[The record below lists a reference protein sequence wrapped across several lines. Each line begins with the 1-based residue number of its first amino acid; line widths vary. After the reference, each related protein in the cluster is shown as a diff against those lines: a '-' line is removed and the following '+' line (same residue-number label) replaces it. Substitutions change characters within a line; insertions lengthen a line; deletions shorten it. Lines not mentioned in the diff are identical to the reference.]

1 MCVCTAPLASAAA
14 LQPELNPTA
23 SLALFTTA
31 AGFSESLSGSVRT
44 EASLGKDTHLWARLS
59 ASRDEIEPVSSPN
72 SKVTTDAGSIFVGAE
87 GIIRKTRI
95 GLAFATGKGRSRNKT
110 SDAKNTFDWYGL
122 SLYGRSVIG
131 GFSLI
136 SDLSL
141 SRVQN
146 SLKTAG
152 TKNKTNTDLDTAS
165 IGLEIQKTFSAGP
178 LYLTP
183 FVSADVLHIRGKG
196 YETENG
202 IQVSKSNVT
211 LAEFPC
217 GVHASLP
224 FHLRS
229 GSGYGMFITPV
240 VSLAVIPTSGSSLTS
255 QYRLGDTGNFSS
267 QQIKVSDGTGKRATV
282 GIHTQ
287 GRRSSFGLETVMQ
300 KDDLKTSYGVFLRGK
315 YSF

>member
-1 MCVCTAPLASAAA
+1 MFSAIHKIFCLDFIGRKSSPQPSFLSPAVISAVCVCTAPLASASA

-44 EASLGKDTHLWARLS
+44 EASLGKDTHLWARFS

-87 GIIRKTRI
+87 GMIRKTRI
-95 GLAFATGKGRSRNKT
+95 GLAFATGKGRSRNKD

-146 SLKTAG
+146 SLKEA
-152 TKNKTNTDLDTAS
+152 L
-165 IGLEIQKTFSAGP
+165 QKP
-178 LYLTP
+178 LFPSRIEQNCSVRFFFT
-183 FVSADVLHIRGKG
+183 
-196 YETENG
+196 T
-202 IQVSKSNVT
+202 SKKWCFF
-211 LAEFPC
+211 A
-217 GVHASLP
+217 
-224 FHLRS
+224 
-229 GSGYGMFITPV
+229 
-240 VSLAVIPTSGSSLTS
+240 
-255 QYRLGDTGNFSS
+255 
-267 QQIKVSDGTGKRATV
+267 IKIV
-282 GIHTQ
+282 
-287 GRRSSFGLETVMQ
+287 
-300 KDDLKTSYGVFLRGK
+300 
-315 YSF
+315 